1 MTDADTRAP
10 GARTTG
16 SLAPE
21 WRRWVVEN
29 LLRGAEHDDLVA
41 VLERSGV
48 DASLAR
54 AAVRAEAEDP
64 CYLGAARAVAM
75 QRKLEGLLDLYADL
89 HRQSAGPTHVAR
101 HDALSPEDF
110 FERYYFQNLPVLAP
124 ATVLMD
130 AASEDMGS
138 RLATLASG
146 ASATSEAPGAFVVP
160 PGSSE
165 LSRISVIAPPGL
177 VTAEAPAGLWW
188 DEPGAE
194 VPLRPS
200 RRNTLVCQVR
210 GHRGL
215 QLVPAH
221 ALHRVLGAT
230 SVPDG
235 VPRLEVELS
244 PGELLLL
251 PVGWWF
257 SHRSPEGGAAI
268 VFESFAAPE
277 PNVSWT
283 PRPESREPT
292 PPPRSP
298 ID

>member
-29 LLRGAEHDDLVA
+29 LLRGAEHDDLVS

-48 DASLAR
+48 DPALAR

-64 CYLGAARAVAM
+64 CYVGAARAVAM
-75 QRKLEGLLDLYADL
+75 QRKLEGLLDLYGDL
-89 HRQSAGPTHVAR
+89 HRQSADPTHVAR
-101 HDALSPEDF
+101 HDALTPEDF
-110 FERYYFQNLPVLAP
+110 FERYYFQNLPVVARG
-124 ATVLMD
+124 TVLAD
-130 AASEDMGS
+130 SEDTGS
-138 RLATLASG
+138 LLTTLARE
-146 ASATSEAPGAFVVP
+146 ASATSVVVP
-160 PGSSE
+160 PGASE
-165 LSRISVIAPPGL
+165 LSRVSVRAPEGL
-177 VTAEAPAGLWW
+177 VTADAPAGLWW
-188 DEPGAE
+188 DAPGAE
-194 VPLRPS
+194 VPLAPS

-210 GHRGL
+210 GHRWL
-215 QLVPAH
+215 QLVPAY
-221 ALHRVLGAT
+221 ALHRVLGAA
-230 SVPDG
+230 SVPEG

-257 SHRSPEGGAAI
+257 AHRSPEGGAAI

-292 PPPRSP
+292 PPPRSRV
-298 ID
+298 D

>member
-10 GARTTG
+10 AARTTG

-48 DASLAR
+48 DTALAR

-75 QRKLEGLLDLYADL
+75 QRKLEGLLDLYGDL
-89 HRQSAGPTHVAR
+89 HRQSADPTHVAR
-101 HDALSPEDF
+101 HDALSPVDF
-110 FERYYFQNLPVLAP
+110 FERYYFQNLPVVAR
-124 ATVLMD
+124 ATVLAD
-130 AASEDMGS
+130 AASEHMDLL
-138 RLATLASG
+138 LATLERE
-146 ASATSEAPGAFVVP
+146 ASATSVAPGAVVVP
-160 PGSSE
+160 PGASE
-165 LSRISVIAPPGL
+165 LSRVSVHAPPGL
-177 VTAEAPAGLWW
+177 VRVDSPAGLWW
-188 DEPGAE
+188 DAPGAE
-194 VPLRPS
+194 VPLTPS
-200 RRNTLVCQVR
+200 RRNILVCQVR
-210 GHRGL
+210 GHRWL

-221 ALHRVLGAT
+221 ALHRVLGAA

-257 SHRSPEGGAAI
+257 AHRSLEGGAAI

-298 ID
+298 VD